1 MPDPLFVVCPVCASI
16 NRVPATRLDAA
27 PICGRCKMPLFQRKP
42 IDVDEAAFERHIG
55 RGSLPAIVD
64 FWASWCGPC
73 RAMAPAFESAAAE
86 LEPHVRLLKVDTE
99 AEQGLATRYGIRSI
113 PTLVVFRDGREL
125 ARVAGAM
132 DRQRLV
138 GWARQN
144 LAIA

>member
-1 MPDPLFVVCPVCASI
+1 
-16 NRVPATRLDAA
+16 
-27 PICGRCKMPLFQRKP
+27 
-42 IDVDEAAFERHIG
+42 
-55 RGSLPAIVD
+55 
-64 FWASWCGPC
+64 
-73 RAMAPAFESAAAE
+73 MAPAFESAAAE